1 MLEMLI
7 DKFIKMRIVEPIS
20 VVNWVFCEDMKSEFH
35 RYLLLNIYGLIL
47 NFSLWV
53 WGVLNVSI
61 YRLDC
66 HATNMEQEL
75 VQLRKQAER
84 QGKFGEGDDMEV
96 NPEEELELRE
106 GEVAA
111 LQEDIRNLL
120 LLVCHVSNLDF

>member
-20 VVNWVFCEDMKSEFH
+20 VVNWVFCEDMKGEFH